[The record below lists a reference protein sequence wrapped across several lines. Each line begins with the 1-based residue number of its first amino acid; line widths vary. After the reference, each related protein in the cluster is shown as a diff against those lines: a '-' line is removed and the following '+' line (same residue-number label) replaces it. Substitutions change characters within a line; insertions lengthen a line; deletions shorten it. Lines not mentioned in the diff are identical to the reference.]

1 MSSFKAELLT
11 KGSIPALLQIQDVI
25 VDRAT
30 GDAVPTG
37 SSSTRARDPP
47 RAALPPLPQNTRTPA
62 FKPPAPAK
70 AVNPLARQFAARS
83 ASPAPAPHLPARDA
97 MQTALPPTS
106 AVDFFKNPRMKGS
119 LNGADGGSSRARKS
133 GPLFDP
139 AQEGALVMV
148 RPNEAHQAEYNK
160 L

>member
-1 MSSFKAELLT
+1 MSSSDAERLT
-11 KGSIPALLQIQDVI
+11 KGSLTALLQIQDAI
-25 VDRAT
+25 VGHAA
-30 GDAVPTG
+30 GDAAQTS
-37 SSSTRARDPP
+37 SSSTPARAPP
-47 RAALPPLPQNTRTPA
+47 RAALPPPQNTRAPA

-83 ASPAPAPHLPARDA
+83 ASPAPAPHPPARDA
-97 MQTALPPTS
+97 VQTALPPTS

-119 LNGADGGSSRARKS
+119 LNGADGSSSRARKS

-139 AQEGALVMV
+139 AQEGALVML